1 MSTKLRL
8 AVWLANACILF
19 STLSLTASP
28 QQDEPKRLDDAEE
41 YAVYSAVLKTKYS
54 DEGLKRFVIAT
65 DTSSYAKTTFIGIR
79 TGLAPSGAKRPD
91 MDPETSADF
100 DAKNKE
106 TYQLA
111 DRLSLTIPYALVTED
126 QLRKI
131 FHETAD
137 GKLDEECW
145 HRFYK
150 EFPGAPGVIAF
161 SRVGFNAKKDQAL
174 LYVGNQRDFLGGS
187 GVFYLLSKRDKAWQV
202 DKGVILWLS

>member
-1 MSTKLRL
+1 
-8 AVWLANACILF
+8 
-19 STLSLTASP
+19 
-28 QQDEPKRLDDAEE
+28 
-41 YAVYSAVLKTKYS
+41 
-54 DEGLKRFVIAT
+54 
-65 DTSSYAKTTFIGIR
+65 
-79 TGLAPSGAKRPD
+79 

-111 DRLSLTIPYALVTED
+111 DRLSLTIPYVLVTEV

-131 FHETAD
+131 FYETAD

-145 HRFYK
+145 RRFYK
-150 EFPGAPGVIAF
+150 EFPDAPGVIAF

-187 GVFYLLSKRDKAWQV
+187 GVFYLLSKRGKAWQV